1 MTAITRLGS
10 VSLDCPDPHALAQF
24 YATLLGVEVA
34 YESETFS
41 AVKLDHLRLSMVK
54 IEGHRPPTWPD
65 GDVAQQIHLDL
76 AVDDLDAGAEAA
88 LAAGAR
94 KAETQ
99 PSPERWRV
107 MLDPAGHP
115 FCLTTQIPE

>member
-10 VSLDCPDPHALAQF
+10 VSLDCADTHALAQF
-24 YATLLGVEVA
+24 YATLLGVEIAVDS
-34 YESETFS
+34 ESFS
-41 AVKLDHLRLSMVK
+41 AVRLDNLWLSMQRVDD
-54 IEGHRPPTWPD
+54 HRPPTWPE
-65 GDVAQQIHLDL
+65 GTVSAQVHLDFS
-76 AVDDLDAGAEAA
+76 VEDLDAAEAAA

-99 PSPERWRV
+99 PSPDRWRV

-115 FCLTTQIPE
+115 FCLTSLIPE